1 MIPDQ
6 SSEGEDVVTM
16 LPVAAHMKLL
26 IDTPEALYAYLSHHD
41 YLSAAFL
48 WLVARVAKDSLADMP
63 ESANRVSIRKL
74 RLSVRANLRHTCR

>member
-1 MIPDQ
+1 MVPEQ
-6 SSEGEDVVTM
+6 PSEGEDVATM

-26 IDTPEALYAYLSHHD
+26 IDTPEALYSYLSHHD

-63 ESANRVSIRKL
+63 ESANRVSPHAEV
-74 RLSVRANLRHTCR
+74 SEYTS